1 MVERGILQLSVSA
14 LKIRSLLFFF
24 GFFSWLKSLR
34 PGREKKDDSEIVRSW
49 KDVQVLTA
57 DKAIRVAASLP
68 IWRAIETSRGVAIA
82 SASPTVLWMAN
93 AKAVSHFSSTLCVT
107 LSNCSSDVQREVLS
121 NRQRY
126 KLVEG
131 NERAKELS
139 QIIGNR
145 ECWEP
150 AWKIKAKMGKIM

>member
-1 MVERGILQLSVSA
+1 M
-14 LKIRSLLFFF
+14 
-24 GFFSWLKSLR
+24 
-34 PGREKKDDSEIVRSW
+34 
-49 KDVQVLTA
+49 
-57 DKAIRVAASLP
+57 AASLP

-145 ECWEP
+145 EC
-150 AWKIKAKMGKIM
+150 